1 MSTRYTPRT
10 WELKPYERKAIV
22 PFLGAG
28 ILNNVLKTL
37 KTMTDKN
44 TYKKLGG
51 KTQGRKKV
59 TKKK

>member
-1 MSTRYTPRT
+1 MSTRYRT
-10 WELKPYERKAIV
+10 WELKPYERKAII
-22 PFLGAG
+22 PFLGG
-28 ILNNVLKTL
+28 GGMMNVVLKAL